1 MVFLSLTYV
10 VSNKIEFRRK
20 KSSLN
25 MEKRK
30 KNCQTAIDIYD
41 QNRDNGG
48 KTFK

>member
-25 MEKRK
+25 MQKRK
-30 KNCQTAIDIYD
+30 KTDRLLLTSTI
-41 QNRDNGG
+41 
-48 KTFK
+48 KTEIMAENL